1 VLKAIEQGACRLFIA
16 VGFVCLSACDNQV
29 STLLNSV
36 QEAPVIPRSA
46 EPGGFSKK
54 LSDAALA
61 RLSHRVRYDP
71 AYIKIPYPGG
81 DVPETIGVCTDEV
94 IRSYRTLGIDLQ
106 KAVHEEMLANFNAFP
121 SRARWGLKATDTNID
136 HRRVPNLQVLFAR
149 KGISFAVTA
158 HAKDYLPGDIVTW
171 EVLKRPHIGLVVNRK
186 LRGGERYMIVHNIG
200 RGPEL
205 ADMLFDYP
213 ITEHYRYYGAGGFG

>member
-1 VLKAIEQGACRLFIA
+1 MSRLFIV
-16 VGFVCLSACDNQV
+16 VGLVCLIACENKIPA
-29 STLLNSV
+29 LFNSV
-36 QEAPVIPRSA
+36 QEVPVIPRFA
-46 EPGGFSKK
+46 EPSGFSKK

-61 RLSHRVRYDP
+61 RLSYRVRYDP

-94 IRSYRTLGIDLQ
+94 IRSYRALGIDLQ
-106 KAVHEEMLANFNAFP
+106 KDVHEAMAANFNAFP
-121 SRARWGLKATDTNID
+121 SRARWGLKTTDANID

-149 KGISFAVTA
+149 LGISFAVTRI
-158 HAKDYLPGDIVTW
+158 AKDYLPGDIVTW

-186 LRGGERYMIVHNIG
+186 LRGGERYMVVHNIG

-213 ITEHYRYYGAGGFG
+213 ITGHYRYYGADAKSLLQK